1 MRFMKGKDLNS
12 DPALLRL
19 RLFKKNIE
27 QPESP
32 KIGKVAKLTNMERI
46 SYLGKLL
53 NKAQTKESDTLKYMD
68 AFRFLG
74 LESKDQLRNIE
85 RNSVVRNSKK
95 MDIFDDFLKNAK
107 AQNWLKNEKSD
118 NIKYVNKKLSSQ
130 TKKAENKNNKIS
142 YLFKILG
149 NGKLAESEPRQKMIT
164 VPSSNP
170 DEFQKLVYIPISSK
184 SLKISNL
191 FEIVGEKK
199 MADQFPVSKK
209 FENFQQNFDRENI
222 RKAFSGLLNFDEKTL
237 PLEMQDLE
245 LFQIQPKL
253 PDDKEH
259 LTKKD
264 LKRKTH
270 KKSRASKLNTNLL
283 RMRMVKKEE
292 EDRNEAIYCA
302 LFIESGIPAAPFANP
317 GRSRSDKSLEINKD
331 RDQISQ
337 MFPPNALI

>member
-74 LESKDQLRNIE
+74 LESKDQLRNTE
-85 RNSVVRNSKK
+85 HNSVVRNSKK

-191 FEIVGEKK
+191 LEIVREKK
-199 MADQFPVSKK
+199 MAAQFPVSKE

-222 RKAFSGLLNFDEKTL
+222 RKAFSGFLNFDEKTL

-253 PDDKEH
+253 PDDKEN

-292 EDRNEAIYCA
+292 DRNEAIF
-302 LFIESGIPAAPFANP
+302 FIESGIPAAPFANP

-337 MFPPNALI
+337 MFPPYALI